1 MPIKHINLFSFK
13 VTLTILDINSEK
25 LLKCT
30 EDGQAMQVLNDYLQ
44 GIYNDEAM
52 ALSTEPRTAEKV
64 DMLGHLL
71 SNNHNFIIKLK
82 VNVLTHFS

>member
-64 DMLGHLL
+64 D
-71 SNNHNFIIKLK
+71 S
-82 VNVLTHFS
+82 